1 MKRSKKIHL
10 VLITAALASC
20 NRQIIP
26 SQPDMGYVTDPSL
39 MRPNE
44 FADSSYECFC
54 SVNDSTGSN
63 VLYNSSGYWYNGQ
76 PYDFFYR
83 PGHIYR
89 RGTFWRS
96 PHQVVVRGGFGKSS
110 VSSGS

>member
-26 SQPDMGYVTDPSL
+26 SQPGAGYIPDPAL
-39 MRPNE
+39 TQPNE
-44 FADSSYECFC
+44 YGDSTYECFC
-54 SVNDSTGSN
+54 SVNDSTGRS
-63 VLYNSSGYWYNGQ
+63 VLFNSSGYWYSGQ
-76 PYDFFYR
+76 PYDFYYR

-89 RGTFWRS
+89 QGIFWRS
-96 PHQVVVRGGFGKSS
+96 HQFVARGGFGKSS
-110 VSSGS
+110 LSAAS

>member
-20 NRQIIP
+20 SRQIIP
-26 SQPDMGYVTDPSL
+26 SQPNAGYVNDPML
-39 MRPNE
+39 TQPNE
-44 FADSSYECFC
+44 YADSTYECYC
-54 SVNDSTGSN
+54 SAGDSMGRNT
-63 VLYNSSGYWYNGQ
+63 LYNSSGYWSGGQ

-89 RGTFWRS
+89 RGTFWQS
-96 PHQVVVRGGFGKSS
+96 HHQVVVRGGFGKIS